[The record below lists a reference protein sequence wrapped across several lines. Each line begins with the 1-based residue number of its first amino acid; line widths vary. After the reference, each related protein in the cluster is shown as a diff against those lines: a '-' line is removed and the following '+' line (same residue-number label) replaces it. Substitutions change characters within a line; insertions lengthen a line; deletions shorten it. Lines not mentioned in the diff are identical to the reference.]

1 MLDGIVP
8 PKPEPAPL
16 EPSRKRATDRA
27 RDAYMRHHRQ
37 ALKREARTFID
48 TAAKYHGQPIEKVIK
63 MLGCRHW
70 TKLTEE
76 EKGVFFYGEVQC
88 MVQKPP
94 PPRRLRQQHML
105 DSLLHANFDHLL
117 VSALLP
123 RADETKELKVSDLA
137 AVGKSFLAIA
147 QVCKDTLQLMLDFI
161 FHCMII

>member
-37 ALKREARTFID
+37 ALKREARTLID
-48 TAAKYHGQPIEKVIK
+48 TTAKYHGQPIEKVIK

-76 EKGVFFYGEVQC
+76 EKGVCLWRGPVHGAKAASSKEAQTAT
-88 MVQKPP
+88 
-94 PPRRLRQQHML
+94 
-105 DSLLHANFDHLL
+105 HA
-117 VSALLP
+117 
-123 RADETKELKVSDLA
+123 
-137 AVGKSFLAIA
+137 
-147 QVCKDTLQLMLDFI
+147 
-161 FHCMII
+161 